1 MSVDALPV
9 RAEFKSPASRRHL
22 GTWLEGHGE
31 AVLSSN
37 VGSADLAFQRW
48 FRFKEAYSPR
58 LVAEILDGIGMP
70 VTRAIDPTGGSG
82 TTALTCS
89 FLGIDCDTV
98 EVNPFLA
105 DLIWAKTRSYSVSDL
120 SDDMATVLGSTP
132 QAGDMSRLALAP
144 KTLVEPGIDGRWVF
158 NLEVAERIVWIA
170 ETIEHSVRPHHRPL
184 MRVLLGSVLRDVSN
198 VVVNGKGRK
207 YRAGWEKR
215 VIRAADVTDRLRGAC
230 KSVVQDIVRFG
241 GPRRGEVR
249 VHRGDAREVIQSL
262 PRADCAIFS
271 PPYPNSFDYTDIYNL
286 ELWMLGY
293 LASPADNRNL
303 RLATMHSHVQ
313 LNRPARGPAN
323 SSDSLART
331 MEGIELVRGSL
342 WHRDIPSMLLSYFA
356 DLEAM
361 VLALQER
368 IDPGGAIAVVVGGSS
383 YAGVEVDAPTILSE
397 LAGQAGLV
405 TVARRKLRD
414 MRLSAQQGGRH
425 GLAEEVVVLR
435 A

>member
-1 MSVDALPV
+1 MTIDSMRPPDRNEGFAL
-9 RAEFKSPASRRHL
+9 RHGF
-22 GTWLEGHGE
+22 GTWIKGHGE
-31 AVLSSN
+31 AALSSN

-58 LVAEILDGIGMP
+58 LVAEVLDDIGLP
-70 VTRAIDPTGGSG
+70 VTRVIDPTGGSG

-105 DLIWAKTRSYSVSDL
+105 DVIEAKTRTYSTEEL
-120 SDDMATVLGSTP
+120 AQDMVLVLGAPSRK
-132 QAGDMSRLALAP
+132 ADMSRLALAP
-144 KTLVEPGIDGRWVF
+144 KTLVEPGIGGRWVYGF
-158 NLEVAERIVWIA
+158 QVAERILA
-170 ETIEHSVRPHHRPL
+170 LAATIEDAVRPHNRPL
-184 MRVLLGSVLRDVSN
+184 LKVLLGSVLRDVSN

-207 YRAGWEKR
+207 YRSGWEKR
-215 VIRAADVTDRLRGAC
+215 TVPAAEVTDRLREAC
-230 KSVVQDIVRFG
+230 KIAIHDIVRFG
-241 GPRRGEVR
+241 VPRRGETR
-249 VHRGDAREVIQSL
+249 VHRGDARKVIPSL

-293 LASPADNRNL
+293 LASPADNKAL

-313 LNRPARGPAN
+313 LNRPARDPAN
-323 SSDSLART
+323 ASESLART
-331 MEGIELVRGSL
+331 MHGIERVKAIL
-342 WHRDIPSMLLSYFA
+342 WHRDIPAMLRSYFA
-356 DLEAM
+356 DLETM
-361 VLALQER
+361 VLSLQER

-383 YAGVEVDAPTILSE
+383 YGGIEVDAPCILSE
-397 LAGQAGLV
+397 MAAQAGLPTV
-405 TVARRKLRD
+405 TRRKLRD